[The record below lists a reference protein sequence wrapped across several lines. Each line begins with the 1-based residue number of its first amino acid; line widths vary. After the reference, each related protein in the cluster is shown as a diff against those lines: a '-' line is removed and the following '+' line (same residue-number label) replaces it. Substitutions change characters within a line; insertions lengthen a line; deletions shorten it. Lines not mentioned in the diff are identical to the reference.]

1 MKRIRKI
8 LVCALIFSSPVVL
21 DSVGGPTSFSEAV
34 YAEEKKR
41 KTRRVPAL
49 REKTYKLL
57 SEAQIMIDPESVPR
71 EEGEPA
77 PVPKGTPADAVRMLQ
92 KALTQKGVN
101 SYETAQIWNTLAF
114 AYYTLE
120 DTPRTM
126 DAYEQIL
133 KQSPIT
139 LALELNALRALF
151 QLHLSEGNYRRSI
164 DFINRW

>member
-1 MKRIRKI
+1 MKIIRRI
-8 LVCALIFSSPVVL
+8 LVCALLFGSPVL
-21 DSVGGPTSFSEAV
+21 IDQVGGPISFSGAAHAQER
-34 YAEEKKR
+34 KQ

-57 SEAQIMIDPESVPR
+57 SEAQIMIDPDSVPR

-151 QLHLSEGNYRRSI
+151 QLHLSEGNY
-164 DFINRW
+164 

>member
-1 MKRIRKI
+1 MTRKQNVKRIRKI
-8 LVCALIFSSPVVL
+8 LVCALVFSSPVVL
-21 DSVGGPTSFSEAV
+21 DTVGGPISFSKAV
-34 YAEEKKR
+34 HAEEKKR

-139 LALELNALRALF
+139 LALEINALRALF
-151 QLHLSEGNYRRSI
+151 Q
-164 DFINRW
+164 

>member
-8 LVCALIFSSPVVL
+8 LLCALVFSSPVVL
-21 DSVGGPTSFSEAV
+21 DTVGGPISFSEAV

-120 DTPRTM
+120 DTPQM
-126 DAYEQIL
+126 D
-133 KQSPIT
+133 
-139 LALELNALRALF
+139 LEPRLR
-151 QLHLSEGNYRRSI
+151 EGLDSGRERRDAELVPGYLVI
-164 DFINRW
+164 VVPVQGR